1 MSAHA
6 PAEFMVSRLTEIPS
20 DLQKGQE
27 HADWGMFLHPSQ
39 IRRRRDTTSTGHGA
53 QLLSKPRLTVQISSS
68 MKHKRET
75 ADSPLCAGHLPYTV
89 MHRQARRGR
98 RVCSASGFDWIDGTI
113 NRP

>member
-1 MSAHA
+1 
-6 PAEFMVSRLTEIPS
+6 
-20 DLQKGQE
+20 
-27 HADWGMFLHPSQ
+27 
-39 IRRRRDTTSTGHGA
+39 
-53 QLLSKPRLTVQISSS
+53 